1 MLVSLPGACP
11 SLPVWPFASLQI
23 SPAQNA
29 ELQSWSVLVSKF
41 NRLQDLISRISLQPL
56 KYSMGTGEGNLLWGL
71 GVTASFP

>member
-29 ELQSWSVLVSKF
+29 ELQWLFGASASLSQSPSWL
-41 NRLQDLISRISLQPL
+41 SRYKLDHSPCAYIDHNGPI
-56 KYSMGTGEGNLLWGL
+56 YNHT
-71 GVTASFP
+71 